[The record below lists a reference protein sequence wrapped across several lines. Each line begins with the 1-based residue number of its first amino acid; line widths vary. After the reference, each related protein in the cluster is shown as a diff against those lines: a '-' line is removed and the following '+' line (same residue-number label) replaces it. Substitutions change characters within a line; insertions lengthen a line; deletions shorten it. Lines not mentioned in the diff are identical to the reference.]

1 MSKCC
6 LEAADH
12 AGKQMKSLLG
22 QAVAAVI
29 ALAPAIAAAQPTSV
43 RIAVMDDLSGVYKDI
58 QGPGDVVAAKM
69 AVDDYGGKVIG
80 RPIELLS
87 GDLMNKVD
95 IGAALARRWYD
106 EDNVSV
112 IFGLGNSAVAL
123 AVQDIA
129 RSKKRID
136 IVTSAGTTDLTGKN
150 CSPYGVQWTYDT
162 YALAKGTASAVSAA
176 GGKEWYF
183 ITADYAFGH
192 SLEENAAR
200 FVTATGGTVLGNS
213 LTPLGTSDYSSYLLQ
228 AQGMKATVIGI
239 AAAGSD
245 MVNVIKQM
253 SEFGLMNSGTRAAG
267 LLTLITDV
275 RAIGLQTAQGL
286 YFTEAFYWDQNDGTR
301 AFSAR
306 FAKIFGRP
314 PTSFQASMY
323 GAVQHYLK
331 AMDAVGADDADKI
344 MAKMRETPIN
354 DFMSNNFKLRADGRV
369 VRDMYLLQ
377 AKAPAESRSEW
388 DLATVAATIPGDQA
402 YRPLSEG
409 DCPLVK

>member
-1 MSKCC
+1 MS
-6 LEAADH
+6 
-12 AGKQMKSLLG
+12 SLLLRAVTSLLAALPIT
-22 QAVAAVI
+22 AVAQQTT
-29 ALAPAIAAAQPTSV
+29 PV
-43 RIAVMDDLSGVYKDI
+43 RIAVMDDMSGVYKDI

-87 GDLMNKVD
+87 GDLQNKVD
-95 IGAALARRWYD
+95 VGAALARRWYD
-106 EDNVSV
+106 QDNVSA

-129 RSKKRID
+129 RDKKRID
-136 IVTSAGTTDLTGKN
+136 IVTSAGTTDLTGKQ

-176 GGKEWYF
+176 GGKAWYF

-192 SLEENAAR
+192 SLEENAAH

-213 LTPLGTSDYSSYLLQ
+213 LTALGTSDYSSFLLQ
-228 AQGMKATVIGI
+228 AQGAKAQVIGI
-239 AAAGSD
+239 AAAGAD

-253 SEFGLMNSGTRAAG
+253 SEFGLMSAGVRAAG

-286 YFTEAFYWDQNDGTR
+286 YFTEAFYWDQDEQTR

-306 FAKIFGRP
+306 FAKLFGRP

-331 AMDAVGADDADKI
+331 AMDAVGQDDPDKI
-344 MAKMRETPIN
+344 MAKMRDTPIN
-354 DFMSNNFKLRADGRV
+354 DFMTHNAKLRIDGRV

-377 AKAPAESRSEW
+377 AKTPAESKSEW
-388 DLATVAATIPGDQA
+388 DLAKVVTTIPGDQA

-409 DCPLVK
+409 GCPLAK

>member
-1 MSKCC
+1 
-6 LEAADH
+6 
-12 AGKQMKSLLG
+12 MKSILSRALFG
-22 QAVAAVI
+22 LI
-29 ALAPAIAAAQPTSV
+29 ALAPAAAMAQPAPV

-106 EDNVSV
+106 EENVSV

-129 RSKKRID
+129 RTKKRID
-136 IVTSAGTTDLTGKN
+136 IVTSAGTTDLTDKN
-150 CSPYGVQWTYDT
+150 CSPYGVHWTYDT

-176 GGKEWYF
+176 GGKNWYF

-192 SLEENAAR
+192 SLEENASH

-213 LTPLGTSDYSSYLLQ
+213 LTPLGTADYSSYLLQ
-228 AQGMKATVIGI
+228 AQGLKASVIGI
-239 AAAGSD
+239 AAAGAD
-245 MVNVIKQM
+245 MINVIKQM
-253 SEFGLMNSGTRAAG
+253 SEFGLMSSGVRAAG
-267 LLTLITDV
+267 LLTLIPDV
-275 RAIGLQTAQGL
+275 RAIGLKTAQGL
-286 YFTEAFYWDQNDGTR
+286 YFTEAFYWDQNDETR

-354 DFMSNNFKLRADGRV
+354 DFMSKNVKLRIDGRV

-377 AKAPAESRSEW
+377 AKAPADSKSEW
-388 DLATVAATIPGDQA
+388 DLATVAATIPGDEA

-409 DCPLVK
+409 NCPLVK

>member
-1 MSKCC
+1 MN
-6 LEAADH
+6 
-12 AGKQMKSLLG
+12 SLLLRT
-22 QAVAAVI
+22 VAGLLALLPSALPPD
-29 ALAPAIAAAQPTSV
+29 ALAQTARPV
-43 RIAVMDDLSGVYKDI
+43 RIAVMDDMSGVYKDI
-58 QGPGDVVAAKM
+58 QGPGDVLAAKM
-69 AVDDYGGKVIG
+69 AIEDYGSKVLG

-87 GDLMNKVD
+87 GDLQNKVD

-106 EDNVSV
+106 EDGVSA

-129 RSKKRID
+129 RAKKRID
-136 IVTSAGTTDLTGKN
+136 IVTSAGTTDLTGKQ
-150 CSPYGVQWTYDT
+150 CSPYGVHWTYDT

-176 GGKEWYF
+176 GGKDWYF

-192 SLEENAAR
+192 SLQENAAR
-200 FVTATGGTVLGNS
+200 FVKATGGQVLGNA
-213 LTPLGTSDYSSYLLQ
+213 LTPLGTSDYSSSLLQ
-228 AQGMKATVIGI
+228 AQSAKAKVVGI
-239 AAAGSD
+239 AAAGAD

-253 SEFGLMNSGTRAAG
+253 SEFGMMSSGIRAAG

-275 RAIGLQTAQGL
+275 RAIGLPTAQGL
-286 YFTEAFYWDQNDGTR
+286 YFTEAFYWDQSAETR
-301 AFSAR
+301 AFSDQ
-306 FAKIFGRP
+306 FAKVFGRP

-331 AMDAVGADDADKI
+331 AMDAVGQDDADKI

-354 DFMSNNFKLRADGRV
+354 DFMTKNARLRQDGRV

-377 AKAPAESRSEW
+377 AKTPAESKGEW
-388 DLATVAATIPGDQA
+388 DLAKVAATIPGDEA

-409 DCPLVK
+409 GCPLVK